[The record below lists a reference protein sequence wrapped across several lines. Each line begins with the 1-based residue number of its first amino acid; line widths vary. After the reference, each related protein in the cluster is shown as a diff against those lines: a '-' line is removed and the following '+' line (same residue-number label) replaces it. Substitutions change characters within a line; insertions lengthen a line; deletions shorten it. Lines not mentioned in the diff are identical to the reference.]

1 MGSEGHRRSTV
12 NEAEGAAESV
22 RLKAEAEAKRIKMIA
37 GAEAERTKMIAEA
50 EAAKTRMNAE
60 ATAESLKNIAQ
71 ALETKGGKNA
81 MVQRLSEQ
89 YVGELAN
96 MAKNSKMVIVPDKPN
111 NVAGVVATALGM
123 VDSMK
128 DNVVEPLPTANVPQ

>member
-1 MGSEGHRRSTV
+1 
-12 NEAEGAAESV
+12 
-22 RLKAEAEAKRIKMIA
+22 MIA
-37 GAEAERTKMIAEA
+37 EAEAERTKLIAEA
-50 EAAKTRMNAE
+50 DAAKTRMNAR
-60 ATAESLKNIAQ
+60 ATAEAIKDIGQ

-128 DNVVEPLPTANVPQ
+128 DHVAEPLPTASVPQ